1 MEYDHKSNKAL
12 YRAIGFPFKPRYKYL
27 VIFTLKNDIEFEGGE
42 IIGRGEDVG
51 IVVKLY
57 PGEADLLEELSG
69 AKIYELSASIPAWI
83 PVSISKFCMPFAYV
97 WERIRLW

>member
-12 YRAIGFPFKPRYKYL
+12 YRVTGFPLKPRCKYL
-27 VIFTLKNDIEFEGGE
+27 VIFTLENYIEFEGGE

-69 AKIYELSASIPAWI
+69 AKIYELSANIPAWI
-83 PVSISKFCMPFAYV
+83 PDSISKFFMPFAYV

>member
-12 YRAIGFPFKPRYKYL
+12 YRATGFPFKPKYKYL
-27 VIFTLKNDIEFEGGE
+27 VIFTLENDIESESEE
-42 IIGRGEDVG
+42 IIGWGEDVG

-57 PGEADLLEELSG
+57 PEEADLLEELSG
-69 AKIYELSASIPAWI
+69 AKIYKLSANIPVWI
-83 PVSISKFCMPFAYV
+83 PDSISKFFMPFAYV